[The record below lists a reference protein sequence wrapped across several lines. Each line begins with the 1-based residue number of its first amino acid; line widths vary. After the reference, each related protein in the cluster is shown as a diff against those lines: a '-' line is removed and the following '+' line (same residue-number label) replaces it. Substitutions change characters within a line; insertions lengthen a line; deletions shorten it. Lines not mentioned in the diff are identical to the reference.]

1 MKQLVLVVL
10 IAATTLSV
18 SAQKNYRDYDRNNNR
33 VERYDKYDR
42 FDKRDKK
49 EFKRQLDRINH
60 EYDAK
65 IRTVMRSPFLSR
77 MAKRRKVD
85 DLQNERRYVLNECRA
100 RFYRQKDY
108 AERGKHNGRN
118 RW

>member
-18 SAQKNYRDYDRNNNR
+18 SAQKNHRDYDRNNNR

-42 FDKRDKK
+42 FDNNRDKK

-85 DLQNERRYVLNECRA
+85 ELQNEKRYALNACRA
-100 RFYRQKDY
+100 NFYRQKDY
-108 AERGKHNGRN
+108 AERGRRN